1 VTTAGRTRLV
11 LVAGAAA
18 GLALALFTVWS
29 MPRRATNPTPPLEVE
44 FEPDEPYLG
53 ALPENERERMLDRL
67 QEAEEERY
75 GVAEAARRRALR
87 EQLLDQR
94 TSSAPSRP

>member
-1 VTTAGRTRLV
+1 VTTSGRTRLV

-29 MPRRATNPTPPLEVE
+29 MPRRAELTTTPLEVE
-44 FEPDEPYLG
+44 FEPDEPYIG
-53 ALPENERERMLDRL
+53 ALPDDERARMLDQV

-87 EQLLDQR
+87 EQLLEQR
-94 TSSAPSRP
+94 TSTEPTRP